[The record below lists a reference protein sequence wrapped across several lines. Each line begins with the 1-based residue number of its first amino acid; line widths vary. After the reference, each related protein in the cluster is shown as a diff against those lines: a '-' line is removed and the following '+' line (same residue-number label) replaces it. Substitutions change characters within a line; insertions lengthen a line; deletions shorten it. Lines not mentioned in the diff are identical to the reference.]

1 MMNKNH
7 NEQAK
12 KEAWEIY
19 KNTLTS
25 EILELLNKAEDIELF
40 TKEHTDCFGDLTLAG
55 YLEHLMETK
64 GLKKSQVIK
73 ASGLN
78 ESFAYQ
84 IFAGYKN
91 PSRDKLLSLAIGM
104 QLTLTECQR
113 FLKLAGVSE
122 LYAKNR
128 RDAIIIFGL
137 NKGLSI
143 FQINDIL
150 FDLDEFML

>member
-1 MMNKNH
+1 MNNNH

-12 KEAWEIY
+12 QEAWEQY
-19 KNTLTS
+19 KNVLTD
-25 EILELLNKAEDIELF
+25 EILAFLNKAEDIEVF
-40 TKEHTDCFGDLTLAG
+40 TREQTDRFAGLTFAG
-55 YLEHLMETK
+55 YLEHLMEEK
-64 GLKKSQVIK
+64 GLKKSQIIK
-73 ASGLN
+73 ASGIN

-84 IFAGYKN
+84 IFNGYKN
-91 PSRDKLLSLAIGM
+91 PSRDKLLALAIGM
-104 QLTLTECQR
+104 QLTLTECRR

-137 NKGLSI
+137 NKNLSI

-150 FDLDEFML
+150 FDMDEFML